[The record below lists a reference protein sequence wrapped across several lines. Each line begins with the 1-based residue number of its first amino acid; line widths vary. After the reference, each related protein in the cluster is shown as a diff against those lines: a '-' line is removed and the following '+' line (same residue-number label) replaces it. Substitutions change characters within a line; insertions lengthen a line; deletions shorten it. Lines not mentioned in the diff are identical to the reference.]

1 MVIYN
6 KERYIYLS
14 LPEREG
20 FMAKRGLKKQLVY
33 VCTGTIILEIL
44 YSLSKLVMKYK
55 LNINIEGNMDKVISS
70 LIIVAVVYIVTI
82 ANNSKIVKGKL

>member
-1 MVIYN
+1 MV
-6 KERYIYLS
+6 
-14 LPEREG
+14 
-20 FMAKRGLKKQLVY
+20 KRGLKKQLVY

-55 LNINIEGNMDKVISS
+55 LNIEGTMDKVISA
-70 LIIVAVVYIVTI
+70 LIIVAVVYLVTI

>member
-1 MVIYN
+1 M
-6 KERYIYLS
+6 
-14 LPEREG
+14 G
-20 FMAKRGLKKQLVY
+20 KRSLKKQLIY

-55 LNINIEGNMDKVISS
+55 LNIEGTMDKVISA

-82 ANNSKIVKGKL
+82 TSNSKIVKGKL